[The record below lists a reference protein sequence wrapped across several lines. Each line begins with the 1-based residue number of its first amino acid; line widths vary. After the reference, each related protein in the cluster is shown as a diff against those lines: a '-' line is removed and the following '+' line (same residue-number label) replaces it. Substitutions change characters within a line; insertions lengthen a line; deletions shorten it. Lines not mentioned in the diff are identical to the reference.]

1 VGFGVGRG
9 GVGVGAGRGGV
20 GVGAEAGTGG
30 DALFTWKGDLG
41 GVGKIDSGD
50 PCGNTG
56 INVLHTFSPTF
67 SNCVKN
73 SLTSLVNKGSP
84 TSGRPYSYHILPSL
98 LGGNCN
104 REKHTITHCLLVHC
118 FYFEEMLILTVITLF
133 LLLESI
139 QNWGGGF
146 KRAQSL

>member
-1 VGFGVGRG
+1 MGL
-9 GVGVGAGRGGV
+9 
-20 GVGAEAGTGG
+20 GAEACTGG
-30 DALFTWKGDLG
+30 DALLTWKGEMG
-41 GVGKIDSGD
+41 GVGKIDGGD
-50 PCGNTG
+50 PGGNTG

-104 REKHTITHCLLVHC
+104 RQKHIITHCLLVLC
-118 FYFEEMLILTVITLF
+118 FCFEEMFILTVIPLF
-133 LLLESI
+133 PLLESI
-139 QNWGGGF
+139 QNWGCVF
-146 KRAQSL
+146 